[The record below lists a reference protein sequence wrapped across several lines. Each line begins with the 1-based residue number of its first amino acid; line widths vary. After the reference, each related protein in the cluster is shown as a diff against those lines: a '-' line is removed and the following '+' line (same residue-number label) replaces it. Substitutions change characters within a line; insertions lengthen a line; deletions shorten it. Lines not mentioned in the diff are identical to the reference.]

1 MDLGLIAV
9 TLKFDDKRLES
20 LAQVSLENSRIVLT
34 HPILFLCG
42 GQVDVTS
49 IEPLSVRGALVEYL
63 HSAKCHLAE
72 SITLA
77 EDFKDWIHDSVY
89 KDLLAFESDIAH
101 ISSLI
106 IIVLESAGALTEL
119 GLFVKNR
126 ALRNKI
132 LVFVRQ
138 DHYEEN
144 SFVRLGP
151 LRYLQGIK
159 EGSVCAYPWDQNN
172 IKKSLSASLKE
183 MRDDILSAILDQ
195 DGSEAFNKDN
205 EGHVSFV
212 VYEIVKTFRALKLS
226 EIEMYLENLG
236 LHISR
241 DKLKR
246 LIFLLGKFKLVSS
259 SKRGNID
266 YYYVLVDMIKVE
278 FAGKFDQT
286 RAKIAAQQFYAT
298 NDSELKRMNVIKSA
312 YAVPAPEPAILPV
325 GAE

>member
-1 MDLGLIAV
+1 MDLGPLTV

-34 HPILFLCG
+34 QPILFLCG
-42 GQVDVTS
+42 GQVDITS

-89 KDLLAFESDIAH
+89 RDLLAFESDIAH

-106 IIVLESAGALTEL
+106 IIILESAGALAEL

-132 LVFVRQ
+132 LVFVSQ
-138 DHYEEN
+138 EHYEES

-159 EGSVCAYPWDQNN
+159 ESSVCAYPWDQNDL
-172 IKKSLSASLKE
+172 KRSLSTSLKE
-183 MRDDILSAILDQ
+183 MREDILNAVSSQ
-195 DGSEAFNKDN
+195 DGSEAFNKEN

-212 VYEIVKTFRALKLS
+212 VYEIIKTFRALKLL
-226 EIEMYLENLG
+226 EVEAYLEALG
-236 LHISR
+236 LSISR

-246 LIFLLGKFKLVSS
+246 LIFLLGKFKLISS
-259 SKRGNID
+259 SKRGHVD
-266 YYYVLVDMIKVE
+266 YYYALIDTVKVE

-286 RAKIAAQQFYAT
+286 RAKLAAQQFYAT
-298 NDSELKRMNVIKSA
+298 NDSESKRIHVIQSA
-312 YAVPAPEPAILPV
+312 YAVVAATPAALTL